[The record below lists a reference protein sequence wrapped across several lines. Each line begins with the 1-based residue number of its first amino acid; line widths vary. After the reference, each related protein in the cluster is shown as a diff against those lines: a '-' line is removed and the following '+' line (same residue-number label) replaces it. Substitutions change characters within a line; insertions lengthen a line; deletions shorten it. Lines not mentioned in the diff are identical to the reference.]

1 MDDYNETPVQF
12 GPDGSLIGIITTPG
26 DGPMAPVACLLM
38 NMGAIHRIGPRRA
51 NVKLARQMAA
61 RGISSI
67 RVDLAGL
74 GDSRPASETADF
86 RTQAVLDVQAAMNLV
101 GTMLG
106 VHRFV
111 LIGLCSGAHNGLS
124 VAVADPRLVGLLMF
138 DGPNF
143 PGRRARWERSLRR
156 ALANPRPGA
165 FLDRV
170 VGVIQRKLWPQQ
182 HQQLPNGTQNIF
194 DSTGPR
200 DSADYFCRSMNQLA
214 ERGVATM
221 MFFTGSVQAKDRRRD
236 LLGPFGK
243 EPFARQLEYRFVP
256 EIDHG
261 LTSQASQQ
269 AFISLVCDW
278 TLRVIH
284 GDGSAP
290 AQPVAA
296 GGLAARGTPPSAP
309 LAAKLEHAG
318 S

>member
-26 DGPMAPVACLLM
+26 DGPMVPVGCILM
-38 NMGAIHRIGPRRA
+38 NMGAIHRIGPRRT

-61 RGISSI
+61 CGISSI
-67 RVDLAGL
+67 RMDLAGL
-74 GDSRPASETADF
+74 GDSRPAGETADF

-124 VAVADPRLVGLLMF
+124 IAVADPRLIGLLMF

-156 ALANPRPGA
+156 ALADPKPGA
-165 FLDRV
+165 FFGRV
-170 VGVIQRKLWPQQ
+170 VGVIRRTLLPRQQ
-182 HQQLPNGTQNIF
+182 QAPGDQNIF

-221 MFFTGSVQAKDRRRD
+221 MFFTGSVQTKDRRRD

-243 EPFARQLEYRFVP
+243 EPFARRLDYRFVP

-261 LTSQASQQ
+261 LISQESQQ
-269 AFISLVCDW
+269 AFMKLTCDW
-278 TLRVIH
+278 VLRVIH
-284 GDGSAP
+284 GDGSP
-290 AQPVAA
+290 ASPALSAA
-296 GGLAARGTPPSAP
+296 GQSARGPRAASS
-309 LAAKLEHAG
+309 LATKLEHAG

>member
-26 DGPMAPVACLLM
+26 DGPMAPVACILM

-156 ALANPRPGA
+156 ALADPRPGA
-165 FLDRV
+165 FFGRV
-170 VGVIQRKLWPQQ
+170 LGVLRRTLSPQQ
-182 HQQLPNGTQNIF
+182 QQPAGNQNIF

-200 DSADYFCRSMNQLA
+200 DSAEYFCRSMNLLA

-243 EPFARQLEYRFVP
+243 EPFARQLEYRFAP

-269 AFISLVCDW
+269 AFMNLVCDW
-278 TLRVIH
+278 ALRVIH
-284 GDGSAP
+284 GDGSTP
-290 AQPVAA
+290 AQAVAA
-296 GGLAARGTPPSAP
+296 GG
-309 LAAKLEHAG
+309 HAG
-318 S
+318 RGARPSTTLAIKLDHASS